1 MTVATN
7 AGPTSGHIFSILL
20 FYSILSFGKVRV
32 KKPKLCNTSTEYQM
46 PSSPLKSAPALE
58 PFFSILFTQGCFFY
72 LFKMLKGSD
81 RRKNKTRS
89 RIVLQNMFSIKWNE
103 LLV

>member
-1 MTVATN
+1 MQFGVIKGECHRDDCRNKCWAN
-7 AGPTSGHIFSILL
+7 IGAHLFYSSIL

-58 PFFSILFTQGCFFY
+58 PFFSILFTQGCFF
-72 LFKMLKGSD
+72 
-81 RRKNKTRS
+81 
-89 RIVLQNMFSIKWNE
+89 
-103 LLV
+103 LLVQDA